1 MPRMVATA
9 VLAVQLAAA
18 GLRRYSARMISL
30 SERLM
35 RPEVKPQVI
44 EGCCVLIEQEV
55 ASKRGL
61 GGVAVK
67 AGFAVV
73 TRVKPGFIRDVVT
86 KLLPEF
92 ADSLQ
97 PFYDQSAAE
106 VGEAA
111 AADAFVRHV
120 TKDRTQAAEALLGVT
135 DRKIG
140 DARPGV
146 RRAYEKLRP
155 SALDNVEAALPGL
168 AETIRKHL

>member
-1 MPRMVATA
+1 M
-9 VLAVQLAAA
+9 L
-18 GLRRYSARMISL
+18 SL

-35 RPEVKPQVI
+35 RPEVKPHVI
-44 EGCCVLIEQEV
+44 EGCCALIEREV
-55 ASKRGL
+55 GGKRGL

-86 KLLPEF
+86 KLLPDF
-92 ADSLQ
+92 AESLQ

-106 VGEAA
+106 VGEQE
-111 AADAFVRHV
+111 AADAFVRRV
-120 TKDRTQAAEALLGVT
+120 TKDRTQAAEALLAVT

-155 SALDNVEAALPGL
+155 SARDNVEAALPGL
-168 AETIRKHL
+168 VATIREHLG

>member
-1 MPRMVATA
+1 MFATA
-9 VLAVQLAAA
+9 VLAVQLAAR
-18 GLRRYSARMISL
+18 GPRRYSGSMTSL

-35 RPEVKPQVI
+35 RPEVKPRVI
-44 EGCCVLIEQEV
+44 EGCCALIEREV
-55 ASKRGL
+55 GSKRGF
-61 GGVAVK
+61 GGAAVK

-97 PFYDQSAAE
+97 PFYDQSVAE

-111 AADAFVRHV
+111 APDAFVQHV
-120 TKDRTQAAEALLGVT
+120 SKQRTEAAEALLAVT

-140 DARPGV
+140 GARPGV

-155 SALDNVEAALPGL
+155 NARDNVEAAVPGL
-168 AETIRKHL
+168 AETIREHLG

>member
-1 MPRMVATA
+1 MT
-9 VLAVQLAAA
+9 
-18 GLRRYSARMISL
+18 SL

-35 RPEVKPQVI
+35 RPEVKPRVI
-44 EGCCVLIEQEV
+44 EDCCALIEREV
-55 ASKRGL
+55 GAKRGF
-61 GGVAVK
+61 GGAAVK

-106 VGEAA
+106 AGEAA

-120 TKDRTQAAEALLGVT
+120 STERTQAAEALLGVT

-140 DARPGV
+140 DARPSV

-155 SALDNVEAALPGL
+155 NARDNVEAALPGL
-168 AETIRKHL
+168 ASTIRDHLL